1 MTPRNRDDID
11 SSARPC
17 LVAEVTRVSRDR
29 MNSSVGSARE
39 DGRGE
44 MNAGL
49 SALVGGK
56 ELDVGLSQHCIR
68 PLQVD

>member
-1 MTPRNRDDID
+1 MTPRDDID
-11 SSARPC
+11 SSAGSCR
-17 LVAEVTRVSRDR
+17 VAEVTRVSRDSI
-29 MNSSVGSARE
+29 NSSPGSARG

-68 PLQVD
+68 LLQVD